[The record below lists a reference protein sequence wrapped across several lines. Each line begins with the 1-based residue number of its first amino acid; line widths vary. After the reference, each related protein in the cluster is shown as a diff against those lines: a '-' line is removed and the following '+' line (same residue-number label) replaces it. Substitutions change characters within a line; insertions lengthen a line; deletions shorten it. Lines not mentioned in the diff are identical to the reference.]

1 MTVTVLYNPKCGT
14 CQKVRAALEAKG
26 HKPILIEY
34 LKHPPTVQELD
45 SICRKLDLEPQAIA
59 RDKEPVYA
67 AVAARCKTRQDW
79 LKALHENPVLIQR
92 PIVFTEDR
100 AVIARPPEK
109 LQDLPL

>member
-1 MTVTVLYNPKCGT
+1 VTVTVLYNPKCGT
-14 CQKVRAALEAKG
+14 CQKVRAAIEEKG

-34 LKHPPTVQELD
+34 LKNPPSIEELD
-45 SICRKLDLEPQAIA
+45 SICRKLGVEPQAIA
-59 RDKEPVYA
+59 RDKEPIYNG
-67 AVAARCKTRQDW
+67 VAARCKTRQDW

-92 PIVFTEDR
+92 PIVITEKH